1 MGSGSERES
10 TRASRPASLPSA
22 PPAST
27 PFAMVALT
35 LASALGVFFLR
46 ATRRGRRTSP
56 PASRGAKKPLS
67 PPRPAPPAD
76 DPSALDAGACLRRL
90 DAQTEAIAAAMAAG
104 RWREVVERSQEVA
117 SEAWERRRRLS
128 RRAEDAASS
137 PGNTS
142 SRRRREELLF
152 EFRAREAVALRHVAN
167 GLLEMGMLEQ
177 SARCCEILLERARE
191 LTPLN
196 VPTATSGEDEDARRR
211 ARIAETIW
219 GEADAVA
226 RRVEETADAR
236 GPGKAIII
244 TPGVA

>member
-1 MGSGSERES
+1 
-10 TRASRPASLPSA
+10 
-22 PPAST
+22 
-27 PFAMVALT
+27 MVALT
-35 LASALGVFFLR
+35 LASALGVFVLR
-46 ATRRGRRTSP
+46 ATRRTMSP

-128 RRAEDAASS
+128 RRAEDAAS
-137 PGNTS
+137 
-142 SRRRREELLF
+142 ELLF

>member
-35 LASALGVFFLR
+35 LASALGVFVLR
-46 ATRRGRRTSP
+46 ATRRNNVT

-128 RRAEDAASS
+128 RRAEDAAS
-137 PGNTS
+137 
-142 SRRRREELLF
+142 ELLF

-196 VPTATSGEDEDARRR
+196 VPAATSGEDEDARRR

>member
-1 MGSGSERES
+1 
-10 TRASRPASLPSA
+10 
-22 PPAST
+22 
-27 PFAMVALT
+27 MVALT
-35 LASALGVFFLR
+35 LASALGVFVLR
-46 ATRRGRRTSP
+46 ATRRTMSP

-76 DPSALDAGACLRRL
+76 DPSALDAGACLSRL

-128 RRAEDAASS
+128 RRAEDAAS
-137 PGNTS
+137 
-142 SRRRREELLF
+142 ELLF

-196 VPTATSGEDEDARRR
+196 VPAATSGEDEDARRR

>member
-1 MGSGSERES
+1 MRCTVASVRTSIFPLASSS
-10 TRASRPASLPSA
+10 TYALNASRRARFVSSNVVIGCDGLSSIPS
-22 PPAST
+22 
-27 PFAMVALT
+27 
-35 LASALGVFFLR
+35 
-46 ATRRGRRTSP
+46 
-56 PASRGAKKPLS
+56 
-67 PPRPAPPAD
+67 PAD

-128 RRAEDAASS
+128 RRAEDAAS
-137 PGNTS
+137 
-142 SRRRREELLF
+142 ELLF

-196 VPTATSGEDEDARRR
+196 VPAATSGA
-211 ARIAETIW
+211 AFLPLL
-219 GEADAVA
+219 GSGSAVA
-226 RRVEETADAR
+226 RWLSRAQSRVGSGPFFVRCSLVSGCRALLPSPLAKAR
-236 GPGKAIII
+236 LGRR
-244 TPGVA
+244 

>member
-1 MGSGSERES
+1 
-10 TRASRPASLPSA
+10 
-22 PPAST
+22 
-27 PFAMVALT
+27 
-35 LASALGVFFLR
+35 
-46 ATRRGRRTSP
+46 
-56 PASRGAKKPLS
+56 
-67 PPRPAPPAD
+67 
-76 DPSALDAGACLRRL
+76 
-90 DAQTEAIAAAMAAG
+90 
-104 RWREVVERSQEVA
+104 VA

-128 RRAEDAASS
+128 RRAEDAAS
-137 PGNTS
+137 
-142 SRRRREELLF
+142 ELLF

-196 VPTATSGEDEDARRR
+196 VPAATSGEDEDARRR

>member
-35 LASALGVFFLR
+35 LASALGVFVLR
-46 ATRRGRRTSP
+46 ATRRNNVT

-128 RRAEDAASS
+128 RRAEDAAS
-137 PGNTS
+137 
-142 SRRRREELLF
+142 ELLF

-196 VPTATSGEDEDARRR
+196 VPAVTSGEDEDARRR

>member
-1 MGSGSERES
+1 
-10 TRASRPASLPSA
+10 
-22 PPAST
+22 
-27 PFAMVALT
+27 MVALT
-35 LASALGVFFLR
+35 LASALGVFVLR
-46 ATRRGRRTSP
+46 ATRRNNVT

-128 RRAEDAASS
+128 RRAEDAAS
-137 PGNTS
+137 
-142 SRRRREELLF
+142 ELLF

-196 VPTATSGEDEDARRR
+196 IPAVTSGEDEDARRR

-226 RRVEETADAR
+226 RRVEETACLLYTSPSPRDQR
-236 GPGKAIII
+236 GSRMPSSA
-244 TPGVA
+244 

>member
-35 LASALGVFFLR
+35 LASALGVFVLR
-46 ATRRGRRTSP
+46 ATRRNNVT

-128 RRAEDAASS
+128 RRAEDAAS
-137 PGNTS
+137 
-142 SRRRREELLF
+142 ELLF

-196 VPTATSGEDEDARRR
+196 VPAATSGDDEDARRR

>member
-35 LASALGVFFLR
+35 LASALGVFVLR
-46 ATRRGRRTSP
+46 ATRRTMSP

-128 RRAEDAASS
+128 RRAEDAAS
-137 PGNTS
+137 
-142 SRRRREELLF
+142 ELLF

>member
-1 MGSGSERES
+1 
-10 TRASRPASLPSA
+10 
-22 PPAST
+22 
-27 PFAMVALT
+27 MVALT
-35 LASALGVFFLR
+35 LASALGVFVLR
-46 ATRRGRRTSP
+46 ATRRNNVT
-56 PASRGAKKPLS
+56 PASRGAKKPIS

-128 RRAEDAASS
+128 RRAEDAAS
-137 PGNTS
+137 
-142 SRRRREELLF
+142 ELLF

-196 VPTATSGEDEDARRR
+196 VPAATSGDDEDARRR

>member
-1 MGSGSERES
+1 
-10 TRASRPASLPSA
+10 
-22 PPAST
+22 
-27 PFAMVALT
+27 MVALT
-35 LASALGVFFLR
+35 LASALGVFVLR
-46 ATRRGRRTSP
+46 ATRRNNVT

-128 RRAEDAASS
+128 RRAEDAAS
-137 PGNTS
+137 
-142 SRRRREELLF
+142 ELLF

-196 VPTATSGEDEDARRR
+196 VPAATSGDDEDARRR

>member
-35 LASALGVFFLR
+35 LASALGVFVLR
-46 ATRRGRRTSP
+46 ATRRGPRTSP

-128 RRAEDAASS
+128 RRAEDAAS
-137 PGNTS
+137 
-142 SRRRREELLF
+142 ELLF

-177 SARCCEILLERARE
+177 SARCCEILLERARD

-226 RRVEETADAR
+226 RRVEETADASV
-236 GPGKAIII
+236 PGKAIII

>member
-35 LASALGVFFLR
+35 LASALGVFVLR
-46 ATRRGRRTSP
+46 ATRRTMSP

-76 DPSALDAGACLRRL
+76 DPFALDAGACLRRL

-128 RRAEDAASS
+128 RRAEDAAS
-137 PGNTS
+137 
-142 SRRRREELLF
+142 ELLF
-152 EFRAREAVALRHVAN
+152 EFRARDAVALRHVAN

-196 VPTATSGEDEDARRR
+196 VPAATSGEDEDARRR

>member
-35 LASALGVFFLR
+35 LASALGVFVLR
-46 ATRRGRRTSP
+46 ATRRNNVT
-56 PASRGAKKPLS
+56 PASRGAKKPIS

-117 SEAWERRRRLS
+117 SEALERRRRLS
-128 RRAEDAASS
+128 RRAEDAAS
-137 PGNTS
+137 
-142 SRRRREELLF
+142 ELLF

-196 VPTATSGEDEDARRR
+196 VPAATSGDDEDARRR

>member
-1 MGSGSERES
+1 
-10 TRASRPASLPSA
+10 
-22 PPAST
+22 
-27 PFAMVALT
+27 MVALT
-35 LASALGVFFLR
+35 LASALGVFVLR
-46 ATRRGRRTSP
+46 ATRRGRRTSSP

-67 PPRPAPPAD
+67 PPRPAPPAE

-128 RRAEDAASS
+128 RRAEDAAS
-137 PGNTS
+137 
-142 SRRRREELLF
+142 ELLF

-196 VPTATSGEDEDARRR
+196 VPAATSGEDEDARRR

>member
-35 LASALGVFFLR
+35 LASALGVFVLR
-46 ATRRGRRTSP
+46 ATRRGPRTSP

-128 RRAEDAASS
+128 RRAEDAAS
-137 PGNTS
+137 
-142 SRRRREELLF
+142 ELLF

-196 VPTATSGEDEDARRR
+196 VPAATSGEDEDARRR

>member
-1 MGSGSERES
+1 
-10 TRASRPASLPSA
+10 
-22 PPAST
+22 
-27 PFAMVALT
+27 MVALT
-35 LASALGVFFLR
+35 LASALGVFVLR
-46 ATRRGRRTSP
+46 ATRRGRRTSSP

-67 PPRPAPPAD
+67 PPRPAPPAE

-117 SEAWERRRRLS
+117 SEAWERRRRRS
-128 RRAEDAASS
+128 RRAEDEDEDAASS
-137 PGNTS
+137 PGKKNAS
-142 SRRRREELLF
+142 SRRQKSREELLF

-177 SARCCEILLERARE
+177 SARCCEILIERARE

-196 VPTATSGEDEDARRR
+196 VPAVTSGEDEDARRR

>member
-35 LASALGVFFLR
+35 LASALGVFVLR
-46 ATRRGRRTSP
+46 ATRRTMSP

-128 RRAEDAASS
+128 RRAEDAAS
-137 PGNTS
+137 
-142 SRRRREELLF
+142 ELLF

-196 VPTATSGEDEDARRR
+196 VPAATSGEDEDARRR

>member
-35 LASALGVFFLR
+35 LASALGVFVLR

-128 RRAEDAASS
+128 RRAEDAAS
-137 PGNTS
+137 
-142 SRRRREELLF
+142 ELLF

>member
-35 LASALGVFFLR
+35 LASALGVFVLR
-46 ATRRGRRTSP
+46 ATRRNNVT
-56 PASRGAKKPLS
+56 PASRGVKKPLS

-128 RRAEDAASS
+128 RRAEDAAS
-137 PGNTS
+137 
-142 SRRRREELLF
+142 ELLF

-191 LTPLN
+191 LTPVN

>member
-35 LASALGVFFLR
+35 LASALGVFVLR
-46 ATRRGRRTSP
+46 ATRRNNVT
-56 PASRGAKKPLS
+56 PASRGAKKPIS

-128 RRAEDAASS
+128 RRAEDAAS
-137 PGNTS
+137 
-142 SRRRREELLF
+142 ELLF

-196 VPTATSGEDEDARRR
+196 VPAATSGDDEDARRR

>member
-35 LASALGVFFLR
+35 LASALGVFVLR
-46 ATRRGRRTSP
+46 ATRRNNVT

-76 DPSALDAGACLRRL
+76 DPSALDAGACLRCL

-128 RRAEDAASS
+128 RRAEDAAS
-137 PGNTS
+137 
-142 SRRRREELLF
+142 ELLF

-196 VPTATSGEDEDARRR
+196 VPAATSGEDEDARRR